1 MKLADSFKVFSFNTW
16 ILPFYPFLMA
26 SIRYWRKK
34 AIGMLSFKPGDKVL
48 IPGVGS
54 GHDLPFIPKDVQVEG
69 VDITDAMLGI
79 ARAKLKIY
87 KREDSVTLK
96 KMDAEQ
102 LDYPDNSFDKVIMS
116 LFLTVAYNPDKAF
129 AEAVRVVK
137 PGGEIL
143 IYDHLLRKGTVPKFI
158 AKPLDAVLRFSFASV
173 TRIYDEIVE
182 NQPVELVKVISG
194 DPVGFVKGFLL
205 KKKE

>member
-1 MKLADSFKVFSFNTW
+1 
-16 ILPFYPFLMA
+16 
-26 SIRYWRKK
+26 
-34 AIGMLSFKPGDKVL
+34 
-48 IPGVGS
+48 
-54 GHDLPFIPKDVQVEG
+54 VQVEG

-116 LFLTVAYNPDKAF
+116 LFLSVAYNPDKAF

-205 KKKE
+205 KKKG